1 MKHIKDPLHG
11 YIDVPKP
18 ELTIIN
24 TPTYQRLR
32 RIKQLGMSETVYPS
46 ASHTRFAHSLG
57 VMHLARKLGKSI
69 GLSDNQVRENQVAGL
84 LHDLG
89 HLPFSHT
96 FEDLFESRLGYSHE
110 EISCDYVNQLKSN
123 EEVNFPVDHEAVKD
137 IIMGNYDGTNLISN
151 EIDCDRLD
159 YLLRDSYH
167 TGIQLGR
174 IEHDTLIKFAERING
189 DLGFDHKSL
198 RSVERLLD
206 ARMQMNYSVYSHDT
220 VNITETM
227 LERSVELHV
236 DNTSDRMVKF
246 VGLDDSEMNYLLL
259 NSNYDPAGELY
270 SFVRDR
276 KLYKTAYY
284 NPLEDYDIEDLEQ
297 IHRNLSDNVQQH
309 EEEIADM
316 AGVERHKVLISS
328 VDYKDIPKYTTPI
341 RTPMDDIRDFEDMS
355 PKPRALR
362 ENMRIDQNIHIFC
375 HPNCVE
381 QVSDASKSYLKS
393 LDILDS

>member
-11 YIDVPKP
+11 YIDVPEP

-24 TPTYQRLR
+24 TPIYQRLR

-57 VMHLARKLGKSI
+57 VMHLARKLGDSI
-69 GLSDNQVRENQVAGL
+69 GLPDKQVRENQVAGL
-84 LHDLG
+84 LHDSG

-96 FEDLFESRLGYSHE
+96 FEDLFDSRVGYSHE
-110 EISCDYVNQLKSN
+110 KISCDYIDQLQSDN
-123 EEVNFPVDHEAVKD
+123 NVDFPVDPEAVKN
-137 IIMGNYDGTNLISN
+137 IIMGRYDGTNLVSN

-167 TGIQLGR
+167 TGIQLGK
-174 IEHDTLIKFAERING
+174 IEHDTLIKFAGRING
-189 DLGFDHKSL
+189 ELGFDHKSL

-236 DNTSDRMVKF
+236 DNTADEMTDF
-246 VGLDDSEMNYLLL
+246 VGLDDSEMSYLLL
-259 NSNYDPAGELY
+259 NSDYDPAAELY

-284 NPLEDYDIEDLEQ
+284 NPLEDRDVEILQ
-297 IHRNLSDNVQQH
+297 NIQSKLSDDVQSH
-309 EEEIADM
+309 EEEIADI
-316 AGVERHKVLISS
+316 AGVDRHKVLISS
-328 VDYKDIPKYTTPI
+328 VDYKQIPRYTTPI
-341 RTPMDDIRDFEDMS
+341 RTPIGDIRDFEDMS
-355 PKPRALR
+355 PKPEALR
-362 ENMRIDQNIHIFC
+362 QNMRMDQNIHVFT
-375 HPNCVE
+375 HPSCTE
-381 QVSDASKSYLKS
+381 TVSEASDSYIRS
-393 LDILDS
+393 LDVL

>member
-11 YIDVPKP
+11 YIDVPEP

-24 TPTYQRLR
+24 TSEYQRLR

-57 VMHLARKLGKSI
+57 VMHLARKLGDSI
-69 GLSDNQVRENQVAGL
+69 GLPEEQVRENQVAGL
-84 LHDLG
+84 LHDSG

-96 FEDLFESRLGYSHE
+96 FEDLFESRVGYSHE
-110 EISCDYVNQLKSN
+110 KISCDYIDKLVSN
-123 EEVNFPVDHEAVKD
+123 ENVDFPVDPDSVKD
-137 IIMGNYDGTNLISN
+137 IILGQYSGTNLVSN

-167 TGIQLGR
+167 TGIQLGK
-174 IEHDTLIKFAERING
+174 IEHDTLIKFAEQIDG

-227 LERSVELHV
+227 LERAVELHV
-236 DNTSDRMVKF
+236 DNTDDEMVDL
-246 VGLDDSEMNYLLL
+246 VGLDDSEMSYLLL
-259 NSNYDPAGELY
+259 NSNYDPASELY

-284 NPLEDYDIEDLEQ
+284 NPLDEQDVENLKKIQNELSED
-297 IHRNLSDNVQQH
+297 VQSH
-309 EEEIADM
+309 EEKIADI
-316 AGVERHKVLISS
+316 ADVERHKILISS
-328 VDYKDIPKYTTPI
+328 VKYKTIPKYTTPI
-341 RTPMDDIRDFEDMS
+341 RAPMGDIREFEDMS

-362 ENMRIDQNIHIFC
+362 ENMRMDQNIHVFT
-375 HPNCVE
+375 HPTCTDK
-381 QVSDASKSYLKS
+381 VSEVSEEYMNS
-393 LDILDS
+393 LDLF